1 MLRNGHSLR
10 VAFIMEQILGHVS
23 HDLTLR
29 SVINN
34 RDDIQPTW
42 ISVSYQGQGFIERLK
57 LVPSAIRS
65 TARGAAQV
73 REGIRAAAPHALFF
87 HTQKPAVL
95 QPDLLLRYP
104 SILSLDVT
112 PKQYDELGEFYEH
125 EPDTDG
131 PAGRLKHQMNRFA
144 FGRARRIVAWSNWV
158 RDSLINDYGVTPRRI
173 EVIPPGV
180 GLTAWGKPRPRAE
193 ERRPRILFVGGDFGR
208 KGGELLLDWFDRQG
222 RGLCELDIVTRSPV
236 EGSDDIRIHRAVSP
250 NSETARELFH
260 SADIFVLPSLG
271 ECFGIA
277 AVEAMAAG
285 IPVVMTRVG
294 GAADIVD
301 HGVNG
306 LLVPPG
312 DVVELGHA
320 LNHLV
325 LSRQLRLKMGDEAR
339 KKAER
344 SFDAVRN
351 AERLLECIREA
362 VHLRLARER
371 RTPTPALL

>member
-10 VAFIMEQILGHVS
+10 VAFIMEQVLGHVS

-42 ISVSYQGQGFIERLK
+42 ISVSYQGQGLIERLK

-104 SILSLDVT
+104 SVLSLDVT
-112 PKQYDELGEFYEH
+112 PKQYDELGEYYDH

-131 PAGRLKHQMNRFA
+131 PAGKLKHQMNRFA
-144 FGRARRIVAWSNWV
+144 FGRARRIIAWSNWV
-158 RDSLINDYGVTPRRI
+158 RDSLVNDYAVPGRRI

-180 GLTAWGKPRPRAE
+180 GLTAWGKPRERPDG
-193 ERRPRILFVGGDFGR
+193 RRPRILFVGGDFER

-236 EGSDDIRIHRAVSP
+236 TGSDDVRVHGAVSP
-250 NSETARELFH
+250 NSESARELFH

-306 LLVPPG
+306 LLVTAG
-312 DVVELGHA
+312 DVVELGHV

-325 LSRQLRLKMGDEAR
+325 LSRDLRLTMGQEAR

-351 AERLLECIREA
+351 AERLLDCIRA
-362 VHLRLARER
+362 AAHPRPGGER
-371 RTPTPALL
+371 QAASPALL